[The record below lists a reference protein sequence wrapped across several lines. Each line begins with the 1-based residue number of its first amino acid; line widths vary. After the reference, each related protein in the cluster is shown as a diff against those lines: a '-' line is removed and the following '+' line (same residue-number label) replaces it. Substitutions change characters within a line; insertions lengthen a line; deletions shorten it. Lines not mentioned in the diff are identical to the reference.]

1 MEHDVFIS
9 YSSKNIAVA
18 EYILAELTKASINC
32 WMAPKSL
39 SGGEHYE
46 ESIPKA
52 IRGCRVFVLIYSEP
66 AGKSCWVSD
75 EVTLAHSSYKYI
87 IPFRIDNSL
96 IAAGMELA
104 LIRYHWIE
112 AFPEFKAKI
121 DDLVEGI
128 RNIIRSSDE
137 NRAKAEVSQSA
148 LELNFAQRFEVADA
162 KDYFQEKRYE
172 EAINLLLPLAIAGNK
187 ESQELLCLIYFHM
200 SHRSVSADNL
210 RNLPL
215 RFKDMIEPV
224 AELGV
229 DWANFIMHCYA
240 YKQNDNEASLN
251 YLKYAIQTESL
262 GLAFLRLGIVYG
274 YGLGVEVKWTH
285 AMKCYMK
292 AEELGC
298 AEVYSYLGQTYRWG
312 YDKSKPDFNKA
323 VEYYKK
329 GVEAKDWR
337 AICGL
342 LDLYLYSYTLDD
354 AQKFLDSLGDDA
366 EGIEL
371 LYGEFYRVKYQKN
384 NCKCQDDFKHSVE
397 FLEIALN
404 KGFLEAY
411 GKLASIYYKLDDIVK
426 AEEYAQKGYECGD
439 SLSYHILYLIELKKK
454 NIPRAWKITEE
465 RNRNFC
471 EGGGYLGQIYI
482 EHNYLPYN
490 DTPSNDYLPTLLKL
504 LETNA
509 KIGGIYSCG
518 SLITLYSE
526 ERFGIKDPEKEE
538 KYRRMAAHIAE
549 TLQQQNRVNY
559 ILDYAKYLLQKD
571 TSYYNPISAIK
582 YLMNAVEMKSIEAS
596 EILLNQFTG
605 KLSSPFYMKQYD
617 KSRSH
622 ILKSGAYDCR
632 HSLFVKLADTPVT
645 EDNASS
651 VKDYLIAI
659 SRKSKSR
666 SGKDQQKAAAL
677 LLEGKAK
684 GYWTL
689 DDVTE
694 PCSVRR

>member
-9 YSSKNIAVA
+9 YSSKNFSVA
-18 EYILAELTKASINC
+18 QHIFNELAKASIKC
-32 WMAPKSL
+32 WMAPMSL
-39 SGGEHYE
+39 SGGERYE

-52 IRGCRVFVLIYSEP
+52 IKKCRVFVLIYSEP
-66 AGKSCWVSD
+66 ASKSCWVNA
-75 EVTLAHSSYKYI
+75 EVTLAYDSLKSI
-87 IPFRIDNSL
+87 IPFRIDPSIIEDGMKLTL
-96 IAAGMELA
+96 IKF
-104 LIRYHWIE
+104 HWIE
-112 AFPEFKAKI
+112 AFPEFKEKI
-121 DDLVEGI
+121 SDLILGI
-128 RNIIRSSDE
+128 RNILKSSEE
-137 NRAKAEVSQSA
+137 NRAKAQVSESA
-148 LELNFAQRFEVADA
+148 LELNFAQKFEVADA

-200 SHRSVSADNL
+200 SHRSISADNL

-224 AELGV
+224 AERRV

-251 YLKYAIQTESL
+251 HLKYAIQTESL

-274 YGLGVEVKWTH
+274 YGLGVAVKWSH
-285 AMKCYMK
+285 AMDCYKM
-292 AEELGC
+292 AEKLGSS
-298 AEVYSYLGQTYRWG
+298 EVYSYLGQTYRWG

-323 VEYYKK
+323 IEYYKK

-354 AQKFLDSLGDDA
+354 AQKFLESLGDDA
-366 EGIEL
+366 DGIEL

-384 NCKCQDDFKHSVE
+384 NCKCQDDFNHAVE

-411 GKLASIYYKLDDIVK
+411 GKLASIYYKLDDIDK
-426 AEEYAQKGYECGD
+426 AVEYAQKGYECGD
-439 SLSYHILYLIELKKK
+439 SLSYHILYLIELKRK

-509 KIGGIYSCG
+509 MIGGIYSCG

-526 ERFGIKDPEKEE
+526 ERFGIKNPEKEE
-538 KYRRMAAHIAE
+538 KYRRMGAHIAE
-549 TLQQQNRVNY
+549 TLQHQNRVNY
-559 ILDYAKYLLQKD
+559 ILDYAKYLLHKD
-571 TSYYNPISAIK
+571 TPYYNPISAIK

-596 EILLNQFTG
+596 EILLKQFKG

-622 ILKSGAYDCR
+622 ILKSRAYDCR
-632 HSLFVKLADTPVT
+632 HSLFIKLADTPVT
-645 EDNASS
+645 DDNASYI
-651 VKDYLIAI
+651 KEYLIAI
-659 SRKSKSR
+659 CRKSKSR

-677 LLEGKAK
+677 LLAGHSK
-684 GYWTL
+684 GQWTL
-689 DDVTE
+689 DDAE
-694 PCSVRR
+694 IKAISI